1 MSRVRREGF
10 GHSHGYFVS
19 FHSQNISFARPRL
32 VGPEGP
38 RLRLSNPSRRYQ
50 IQQNSSCR
58 LSFGI
63 WCVGK
68 DLNLRRA
75 MPDRFT
81 VCCNWPLCHR
91 RIYFLLE
98 LRDQVI
104 KYRCYPVVN
113 LIVLL
118 WSVRLRSQ
126 RPICSLSFAD
136 QMKHEAVHV
145 SSTLPPTQLF
155 SFWIKRPSN

>member
-1 MSRVRREGF
+1 
-10 GHSHGYFVS
+10 
-19 FHSQNISFARPRL
+19 
-32 VGPEGP
+32 
-38 RLRLSNPSRRYQ
+38 
-50 IQQNSSCR
+50 
-58 LSFGI
+58 
-63 WCVGK
+63 
-68 DLNLRRA
+68 
-75 MPDRFT
+75 
-81 VCCNWPLCHR
+81 
-91 RIYFLLE
+91 
-98 LRDQVI
+98 
-104 KYRCYPVVN
+104 VVN